1 MFRKRVHT
9 RRHEHEQDDDTLMAR
24 WFVPLPRVGRGLVA
38 ICLQNPSAGAAASG
52 TIWKFDTLCEHPL
65 GKGEATCHSSWLYS
79 FIYRRY
85 VEGYY
90 KSSSRHGMVENT
102 LLVAEGIFAL

>member
-1 MFRKRVHT
+1 MRRASCLEQLARFHTAKNGIATRYRFSLWTGPFRGCF
-9 RRHEHEQDDDTLMAR
+9 QFL
-24 WFVPLPRVGRGLVA
+24 
-38 ICLQNPSAGAAASG
+38 
-52 TIWKFDTLCEHPL
+52 WKFDTLWEHPL

-79 FIYRRY
+79 FMYRRY

-90 KSSSRHGMVENT
+90 KSSSRHGMAENT